1 MRFHLFAF
9 GLTSSLMSISAF
21 SEPPIQT
28 GDTLESLSKVKIQT
42 SINGQVGSLEEL
54 VASGQIRI
62 VQNAE
67 PQAVTHTE
75 NTPPMTALPNAVD
88 QEMIAQPEA
97 SVPASAST
105 ETAIQHATQAEQVS
119 EQHTATPSAP
129 LLSSSADLPI
139 NAGDD
144 LEISAEALQT
154 TPQATATN
162 MPEHTPANMPSES
175 IPETVAPAAQDT
187 DVNAEQPNSTEQ

>member
-9 GLTSSLMSISAF
+9 GLASSLMSISAF
-21 SEPPIQT
+21 AEPPIQA

-42 SINGQVGSLEEL
+42 SINGQAGSLEEL

-67 PQAVTHTE
+67 PQAVTHTD

-88 QEMIAQPEA
+88 QEMIAQPET

-105 ETAIQHATQAEQVS
+105 ETAIQHATQAEHVS

-144 LEISAEALQT
+144 LEISTETLQT
-154 TPQATATN
+154 PAQATTTN
-162 MPEHTPANMPSES
+162 MPEHAAANMPSES